1 MFGKL
6 WRRVTEGTKDDSV
19 SIGIEELNKGEYTSA
34 LCCFDEAIRRDPSY
48 SEAYSYRG
56 AVYCL
61 IGDYDRAV
69 EDYNEAIELDPGAAL
84 FYSSRGGAYIHK
96 GEFSRAMADLDK
108 SLSLDSGNVEAY
120 IARGHVYTEN
130 REFAKA
136 AEDFHKAF
144 DLDPDF
150 VAGHFNSAYSSGIE
164 SDDSSSYSPDDIIRN
179 IRQYKIVNGVSES
192 VDVRRTQQGL
202 PKAMGNSELG
212 LAAWRVSHDLAGVDV
227 DGQGHVE
234 AEYGQRVKEV
244 EYDGW
249 TGIAYFRE
257 VWDMDTPDDIIISE
271 MTDVLCRQ
279 IGNFAY
285 EDFGLGIT
293 CGYPNDDQSLFGVF
307 IAIGYGCSDGGAYTI
322 ARVNRVRESSGVPAL
337 EADYSLRS
345 VARTY
350 ISLDTVPDDAQ
361 RLADLREAGYGK
373 PGVRIRSFYSG
384 AYSPAPEDTD
394 QLTYEEVG
402 GLAASGLLADHEET
416 LLLSDWQDIGV
427 AVRLT
432 RHSETAP
439 LCVHAEFV
447 VGRQLPQEAER
458 A

>member
-1 MFGKL
+1 MFDKL
-6 WRRVTEGTKDDSV
+6 WRRVAEGTKDDFV
-19 SIGIEELNKGEYTSA
+19 SIGIEELNKGEYVSA
-34 LCCFDEAIRRDPSY
+34 LCCFDEAIKRDPSF
-48 SEAYSYRG
+48 SEAYGFRG
-56 AVYCL
+56 VVYGL

-69 EDYNEAIELDPGAAL
+69 KDYNEAIDLDPEVSF
-84 FYSSRGGAYIHK
+84 FYSSRGGAYIHN
-96 GEFSRAMADLDK
+96 GEYSRAMADLDK

-120 IARGHVYTEN
+120 ITRGLVYTEN

-136 AEDFHKAF
+136 AEDFQKAV
-144 DLDPDF
+144 DIDPEFIADYLN
-150 VAGHFNSAYSSGIE
+150 GAYSSGIE
-164 SDDSSSYSPDDIIRN
+164 IDNSSSYSPYDIIRT

-192 VDVRRTQQGL
+192 VAARRTQQGL

-212 LAAWRVSHDLAGVDV
+212 LAAWRVSYDLAGIDV
-227 DGQGHVE
+227 DGQEQVE

-257 VWDMDTPDDIIISE
+257 VWAMDTPDEIIISE

-285 EDFGLGIT
+285 EDFGMGIT

-307 IAIGYGCSDGGAYTI
+307 IAIGYGCSDGSAYAI
-322 ARVNRVRESSGVPAL
+322 ARVNRVRESSGVPILDAG
-337 EADYSLRS
+337 YSLRS

-350 ISLDTVPDDAQ
+350 IALDTVPDDAQ

-373 PGVRIRSFYSG
+373 HGVGIRSFYSG
-384 AYSPAPEDTD
+384 AYSPAPKDID

-402 GLAASGLLADHEET
+402 ELAASGLLADHEET
-416 LLLSDWQDIGV
+416 LLLSEWQDIGV

-439 LCVHAEFV
+439 LCVHVEFV
-447 VGRQLPQEAER
+447 VGRQMP
-458 A
+458 

>member
-1 MFGKL
+1 M
-6 WRRVTEGTKDDSV
+6 
-19 SIGIEELNKGEYTSA
+19 NKGEYISA
-34 LCCFDEAIRRDPSY
+34 LCCFDEAIKRDPSH
-48 SEAYSYRG
+48 SDAYGYRG
-56 AVYCL
+56 AVYGF

-69 EDYNEAIELDPGAAL
+69 EDYNEAIELDPGVSF
-84 FYSSRGGAYIHK
+84 FYSSRGGAYINK
-96 GEFSRAMADLDK
+96 GEYSRAMADLDK
-108 SLSLDSGNVEAY
+108 SISLDFGNVEAY

-130 REFAKA
+130 RDFAKA
-136 AEDFHKAF
+136 ANDFHKAV
-144 DLDPDF
+144 DLDPNF
-150 VAGHFNSAYSSGIE
+150 VADYLNSAYSSGAE
-164 SDDSSSYSPDDIIRN
+164 SDDSSSYSPYDIIRS

-192 VDVRRTQQGL
+192 VAVRRTQQGL
-202 PKAMGNSELG
+202 PKAKGNAELG

-257 VWDMDTPDDIIISE
+257 VWAMDTPDDIIISE

-285 EDFGLGIT
+285 EDFGMGIT

-307 IAIGYGCSDGGAYTI
+307 IAIGYGCSDGSAYAI
-322 ARVNRVRESSGVPAL
+322 ACVNRVRESSGVPAL

-350 ISLDTVPDDAQ
+350 IALDKVPDDAQ
-361 RLADLREAGYGK
+361 RLADLREAGYGT
-373 PGVRIRSFYSG
+373 PGVEIRSFYSG
-384 AYSPAPEDTD
+384 AYNPVPEEID

-402 GLAASGLLADHEET
+402 DLAASGLLADHEGT
-416 LLLSDWQDIGV
+416 LLLSDWQHIGV

-439 LCVHAEFV
+439 LCVHAEFI
-447 VGRQLPQEAER
+447 VGRQLPEEAEC